1 MEHAKHMVPE
11 KHEVM
16 EKKHKS
22 PVRAYKGKNLRNHPK
37 KRGIPFKPDDS
48 LVSFTLR

>member
-1 MEHAKHMVPE
+1 MEHAKHMMPE
-11 KHEVM
+11 KHKAM
-16 EKKHKS
+16 EKRP